1 VAGFWDRLFNG
12 GGRSRALALARG
24 AELRGDLARAAEL
37 FELGGRSDEAARVRK
52 ARALAVLAA
61 SANVPVTASRRPPL
75 LEAAADLEALG
86 DFARAAEAYDRAR
99 DVEGQARA
107 LARAGDVERL
117 DELLE
122 AQQAHDR
129 GARARRTGHEEFD
142 ALVGSGRR
150 REAFDLSQG
159 SSDGALRGR
168 GQALHGRRLGGSVV
182 HASVRGRAVTFVLG
196 DRILLGRAPEITAE
210 GASTGAITI
219 ASMALSRAH
228 LAIGRRDGHPCVRD
242 LDSRHGTTVG
252 GERLRAEV
260 TVGSGIELR
269 LGGEVPCV
277 VRPAE
282 DWLRA
287 VAIEVAGVRHI
298 APLGPAA
305 LGIGRWT
312 LARSAGRSAQAS
324 VEGSVEESVEGSVE
338 GWVELVTDD
347 APPAFAGGLR
357 LAARITVL
365 GGDAFATEAG
375 GDEVLAFA
383 LPSEGAQGSDSQT
396 DR

>member
-24 AELRGDLARAAEL
+24 AELRGELARAAEL

-61 SANVPVTASRRPPL
+61 STNVPVTASRRPPL

-142 ALVGSGRR
+142 ALVGGGRR
-150 REAFDLSQG
+150 REAFELAQDSP
-159 SSDGALRGR
+159 DGALRGR
-168 GQALHGRRLGGSVV
+168 GLALLDRRLGGSVV
-182 HASVRGRAVTFVLG
+182 HLSVRGRAVAFVLG
-196 DRILLGRAPEITAE
+196 DRILLGRAPETTAE
-210 GASTGAITI
+210 GSSTGAIPI

-228 LAIGRRDGHPCVRD
+228 LAIGRRDGQPCVRD
-242 LDSRHGTTVG
+242 LESRHGTTVG

-260 TVGSGIELR
+260 GDVPIGPGIELR

-277 VRPAE
+277 VRPAD
-282 DWLRA
+282 DWPGS

-305 LGIGRWT
+305 LGVGRWA
-312 LARSAGRSAQAS
+312 LVRSADRSAEAAA
-324 VEGSVEESVEGSVE
+324 EAAEAAEAAAEA
-338 GWVELVTDD
+338 WVELVTDD

-357 LAARITVL
+357 MAARITVL

-383 LPSEGAQGSDSQT
+383 LPSGGAHGPDG
-396 DR
+396 